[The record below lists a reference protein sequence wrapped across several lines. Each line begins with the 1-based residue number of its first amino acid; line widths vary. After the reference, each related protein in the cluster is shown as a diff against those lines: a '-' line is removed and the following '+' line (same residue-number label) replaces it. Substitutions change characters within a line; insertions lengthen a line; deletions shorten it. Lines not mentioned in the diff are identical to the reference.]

1 MLAILC
7 LIGSIVVGVV
17 SAITYTS
24 IYKNVWIEKAV
35 QEREK
40 EKIKGKAGEGKK
52 LPSFFDPDSFID
64 YNSAEVRRLRGLLVN
79 IEYNSFKRSEL
90 RRFIDQYDAFS
101 KKSLLLKQ
109 ELDRCFQEDSL
120 TYNKFVAPVDEVSKN
135 FSANLAKVANSFI
148 ADVYIDTDEIRKE
161 NSKYIDGV
169 DRFLQTLIELNLG
182 TSLKGQDK
190 VINELLELVQQLS
203 YYKQIS
209 LSKKEGLR
217 PLFFCCQNFFYMI

>member
-1 MLAILC
+1 MLVFLS
-7 LIGSIVVGVV
+7 LTLSIIVGVV
-17 SAITYTS
+17 SAMVYTS
-24 IYKNVWIEKAV
+24 IYKNVWIKKAV

-40 EKIKGKAGEGKK
+40 EKIKEKAEEDKK

-64 YNSAEVRRLRGLLVN
+64 CNGEEVRRLRRLLENVR
-79 IEYNSFKRSEL
+79 YNSFKRAEL
-90 RRFIDQYDAFS
+90 RKFVEEYDTFS
-101 KKSLLLKQ
+101 KKRLLLKQ

-120 TYNKFVAPVDEVSKN
+120 TYNKFIAPVDEVSKN

-148 ADVYIDTDEIRKE
+148 ADVYIDTDEMKRE
-161 NSKYIDGV
+161 NHKYIDGV

-203 YYKQIS
+203 YYK
-209 LSKKEGLR
+209 
-217 PLFFCCQNFFYMI
+217 